1 MKTIKRLLKRIHR
14 ELELWAEALGQIK

>member
-14 ELELWAEALGQIK
+14 ELELWAEAIAQIK